1 MHDFLGCQSLVGDL
15 FVCCLMLTPLRLDAM
30 KVLTK
35 TDKKDF
41 ISSTDHEVESTDH
54 EVETLFNG

>member
-1 MHDFLGCQSLVGDL
+1 
-15 FVCCLMLTPLRLDAM
+15 MLTPLRLDAM

-54 EVETLFNG
+54 EVEILFNG